1 MSVPHGPSLLLATPD
16 AALGASY
23 RGLLAEVIAAEEA
36 LIPFP
41 LAFPSDDIDALLVRL
56 DACARGI
63 DLPEG
68 FVPHST
74 YWLVR
79 DGAEVVG
86 VANLRHALTPA
97 LRVEGGNIGYG
108 IRPSARGRGYGV
120 AILALALERAR
131 DLGLDRVLLTCAKT
145 NVASARSIERNG
157 GVLADEAYLPA
168 RGEVV
173 LRYWIDLDEPKAT
186 GASAP
191 AAER

>member
-56 DACARGI
+56 DGCARGI

-74 YWLVR
+74 TGWCA
-79 DGAEVVG
+79 GAP
-86 VANLRHALTPA
+86 RS
-97 LRVEGGNIGYG
+97 
-108 IRPSARGRGYGV
+108 SASP
-120 AILALALERAR
+120 
-131 DLGLDRVLLTCAKT
+131 TCGT
-145 NVASARSIERNG
+145 H
-157 GVLADEAYLPA
+157 
-168 RGEVV
+168 
-173 LRYWIDLDEPKAT
+173 
-186 GASAP
+186 
-191 AAER
+191 